1 MSKIDD
7 LKKELK
13 AIKDREMEEREI
25 LGLQRQIKSAKFNQT
40 KTGKVLNAFGTVGK
54 AIFSQPKQ
62 SNSGNTKR
70 RSIKDVIAEL
80 PQ

>member
-13 AIKDREMEEREI
+13 AIKDREMEQREI

-40 KTGKVLNAFGTVGK
+40 KTGKVLNAFGVVGK

-62 SNSGNTKR
+62 NPNSQKR
-70 RSIKDVIAEL
+70 KSIKDVIAGL